1 MTAATVRAKLSTSLT
16 HESSLALA
24 AAAAAS
30 HGSEAE
36 RACSAPAPAVPP
48 RGDGVFG
55 LWLSD
60 DDFMAAGGARA
71 RKLEELSRLVCRVCP
86 RASV

>member
-1 MTAATVRAKLSTSLT
+1 MSGRAHDAALDLTAATVRAKLSTSLK

-24 AAAAAS
+24 AAAATS

-36 RACSAPAPAVPP
+36 RACSAPPMPP

-55 LWLSD
+55 L
-60 DDFMAAGGARA
+60 
-71 RKLEELSRLVCRVCP
+71 
-86 RASV
+86 